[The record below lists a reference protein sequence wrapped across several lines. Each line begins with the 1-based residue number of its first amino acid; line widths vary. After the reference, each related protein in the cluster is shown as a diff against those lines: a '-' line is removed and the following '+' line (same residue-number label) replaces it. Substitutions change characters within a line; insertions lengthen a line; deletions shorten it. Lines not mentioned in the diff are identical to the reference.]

1 MAISK
6 KPDIVWMEGLLSL
19 FDAPFPH
26 GPDDPRGRGF
36 KVGRQIIGLYIVEML
51 LKYALDDSGASYR
64 SNHKLHELFKK
75 LSPGSSRAVEQ
86 KYKELLNSYQEW
98 SWDVAKSADSLL
110 RYLGKTAI
118 TDTRY
123 FWEPNRTHLGK
134 HASILI
140 MPDAIYCLLYAL
152 FIVLHGYPS
161 EPFVKRYDTKFR
173 SLAEFLEQDQ
183 QRIQRQKGPR
193 PSGRFRHRRRTEP

>member
-26 GPDDPRGRGF
+26 GPDDPRGLGF
-36 KVGRQIIGLYIVEML
+36 NVGRQIVGLYVVEML
-51 LKYALDDSGASYR
+51 LKCALDDCGVPHGK
-64 SNHKLHELFKK
+64 NHKLHKLFRN
-75 LSPGSSRAVEQ
+75 LSPDNRRAVER
-86 KYKELLNSYQEW
+86 KYIEVLNSRAEW
-98 SWDVAKSADSLL
+98 VWDVAKSADSLL
-110 RYLGKTAI
+110 EYLGKDAI

-123 FWEPNRTHLGK
+123 FWEPGRNHVVD

-140 MPDAIYCLLYAL
+140 MPDTIYCLLYAL
-152 FIVLHGYPS
+152 FIVLHAYPS
-161 EPFVKRYDTKFR
+161 EPIVKRYDTKFS
-173 SLAEFLEQDQ
+173 SLAESLEQDQ
-183 QRIQRQKGPR
+183 QHIQRQKGPR